1 MRGSRVHFAA
11 HAARLHEAA
20 QVQPPFE
27 GGGAPTDGERAC
39 PERIVALMAISSST
53 GPLLR
58 QLGTLPNLL
67 TLLRVPLAALIW
79 VAPSNALWLLALMV
93 VAAISDWADGWL
105 ARRAGL
111 PAEGV
116 GAWLD
121 PLCDKVF
128 ILSVLIAVWVTQQ
141 PPVWMALVASAREV
155 VLLPLVIA
163 RFSVPRLRTGGIP
176 WRAMV
181 LGKAAT
187 VSQFALFAAVL
198 SGWRAAW
205 VPLALLTGALGL
217 GAGVQYSLR
226 AWRSLH
232 R

>member
-1 MRGSRVHFAA
+1 
-11 HAARLHEAA
+11 
-20 QVQPPFE
+20 
-27 GGGAPTDGERAC
+27 
-39 PERIVALMAISSST
+39 MAISSPT
-53 GPLLR
+53 RPLLR

-67 TLLRVPLAALIW
+67 TLVRVPLAALIW
-79 VAPSNALWLLALMV
+79 VAPSNPLWLLGLMV
-93 VAAISDWADGWL
+93 AAAVSDWADGWF

-121 PLCDKVF
+121 PVCDKLF

-141 PPVWMALVASAREV
+141 PPLWMALVASAREV

-163 RFSVPRLRTGGIP
+163 RFTVPRLRRGGIP

-187 VSQFALFAAVL
+187 VAQFALFAAVL
-198 SGWRAAW
+198 SGWRSAW
-205 VPLALLTGALGL
+205 VPLTLLCGGLGL
-217 GAGVQYSLR
+217 GAGLQYAVR
-226 AWRSLH
+226 AWRVVRH
-232 R
+232 

>member
-1 MRGSRVHFAA
+1 
-11 HAARLHEAA
+11 
-20 QVQPPFE
+20 
-27 GGGAPTDGERAC
+27 
-39 PERIVALMAISSST
+39 MAITSPR
-53 GPLLR
+53 PLLR
-58 QLGTLPNLL
+58 ELGTLPNLL
-67 TLLRVPLAALIW
+67 TLVRVPLAALIW
-79 VAPSNALWLLALMV
+79 VAPGNALWLLGLMV
-93 VAAISDWADGWL
+93 VAAVSDWADGWF

-111 PAEGV
+111 PPESM

-121 PLCDKVF
+121 PLCDKLF
-128 ILSVLIAVWVTQQ
+128 ILSVLVAVWVTQQ
-141 PPVWMALVASAREV
+141 PPAWMAVVASAREL

-163 RFSVPRLRTGGIP
+163 RFTVPRLRKSGIP

-205 VPLALLTGALGL
+205 VPLTILCGVLGV
-217 GAGVQYSLR
+217 GAGVQYSVR
-226 AWRSLH
+226 AWRSLP